1 MVPVNARGTVLEP
14 AAELPVADEA
24 DVLVIGGGS
33 AGWAAA
39 LAAARRG
46 ADTLLVERYG
56 YVGGM
61 ATGGLVLVL
70 DDWSDGSRKTVAGI
84 MQEMVDRLLA
94 VGAAVET
101 PDEACYSR
109 DEALWWRWAHWGFE
123 DHYSPS
129 RPKPLT
135 YAVSFDA
142 EQFKIVGNA
151 LLEEAGVRV
160 RYHSWFSRAL
170 CQDSQIVGAVVESKE
185 GRQALLGRVVVDAT
199 GDGDV
204 FASAGAAHEVG
215 QYIVSLAHRLGGVDV
230 ERCLTWQRA
239 HPQRAAEVNGAIRRL
254 MGGAWDLWWLRTTI
268 PGIVWVN
275 APHMLGLD
283 ATKVADLTRAEVE
296 GRKLIAGYLGYARE
310 HLPGFEKAELIEV
323 SPQLGVRQSRLLRGR
338 YVVTRDDIL
347 SGREFEDSVARG
359 RNYTTPYRA
368 LLPREIE
375 GLLVAGRCYSAT
387 PEAQR
392 MSREIAPCV
401 AMGEAAGAA
410 AALAARGGIAPSLVA
425 VARLRADLAEHGAL
439 V

>member
-1 MVPVNARGTVLEP
+1 MATTRTVLEP
-14 AAELPVADEA
+14 ATELPVVDEA

-70 DDWSDGSRKTVAGI
+70 DDWSDGRRKTVAGI
-84 MQEMVDRLLA
+84 MQETVDRLLPL
-94 VGAAVET
+94 GAAVET
-101 PDEACYSR
+101 PAAACYQH
-109 DEALWWRWAHWGFE
+109 DDALWWQWAPWGFE
-123 DHYSPS
+123 DHYSPL

-142 EQFKIVGNA
+142 EQLKVVGNT
-151 LLEEAGVRV
+151 LLAEAGVRV
-160 RYHSWFSRAL
+160 RYHSWCARAL
-170 CQDSQIVGAVVESKE
+170 REGDRVVGVVVESKE

-204 FASAGAAHEVG
+204 FASAGVPHEVG
-215 QYIVSLAHRLGGVDV
+215 QYMVSLAHRLGGVDV
-230 ERCLTWQRA
+230 EQALAWERA
-239 HPQRAAEVNGAIRRL
+239 YPKQAAEVNGTVRRL
-254 MGGAWDLWWLRTTI
+254 MGGSWDRWWLRTTL

-275 APHMLGLD
+275 APHMVGLD
-283 ATKVADLTRAEVE
+283 ATRVADLTHAEIE
-296 GRKLIAGYLGYARE
+296 GRNLIIGYLGYARA
-310 HLPGFEKAELIEV
+310 HLPGFERAELIEV

-338 YVVTRDDIL
+338 YVVTREDIL
-347 SGREFEDSVARG
+347 GCRQFEDSVARG
-359 RNYTTPYRA
+359 RSYTTPYRA
-368 LLPREIE
+368 LLPRDVD

-410 AALAARGGIAPSLVA
+410 AAIAARSRVTPAQVEPDV
-425 VARLRADLAEHGAL
+425 LRADLQVHGAI